1 MLFEQTYECLYIAN
15 TMKIVIVEDEMTQQ
29 KLLSSYISKALDEK
43 RIPFDLQVYSD
54 AETFLKNYEEGTS
67 IVFMDIELP
76 GINGMVASKR
86 LRAMDNETVLIFVTN
101 MAQFAIQGYEVD
113 ATDFIVKPINYYSF
127 SMKLDKALRILGKR
141 NPTKTI
147 LLPSHGEEK
156 AVATKDILYVEVV
169 NHDLFYHTVD
179 AEYKV
184 HASMKKA
191 VEDLKDLPFS
201 RCHIGYLVN
210 LAHVKE
216 ANKSE
221 VILSNG
227 TSLSMP
233 RTRRK
238 EFLAD
243 LASYLS
249 GGKK

>member
-1 MLFEQTYECLYIAN
+1 MFEQSGYYLYNGVI
-15 TMKIVIVEDEMTQQ
+15 MKIVIVEDEKQQQ
-29 KLLSSYISKALDEK
+29 KLLASYISKALDEK
-43 RIPFDLQVYSD
+43 KIPCEVKIYSD
-54 AETFLKNYEEGTS
+54 AETFLNEYEKGTS

-76 GINGMVASKR
+76 GINGMHASKR
-86 LRAMDNETVLIFVTN
+86 LREMDSEAILIFVTN

-127 SMKLDKALRILGKR
+127 SMKLEKALRILSKR

-147 LLPSHGEEK
+147 LLPFHGEEK
-156 AVATKDILYVEVV
+156 AIATSDILYVEVV
-169 NHDLFYHTVD
+169 NHDLFYHTIQ

-191 VEDLKDLPFS
+191 IEMLQGLPFS

-221 VILSNG
+221 ITLSNG
-227 TSLSMP
+227 EVLSMP

-243 LASYLS
+243 LANYLS
-249 GGKK
+249 GGKN